1 MLSSTRDPQVLYGAA
16 WPLVSRALLL
26 RIEAADRRF
35 GDRGLLRK
43 SGQLVIPYYVPL
55 FDEDHAVRRADKRH
69 SVCFLGS
76 DSNPNSTTNPNPDP
90 NPNQVCFFGSD
101 TNGLRRRALHAL
113 RNVPGAVLHLEP

>member
-1 MLSSTRDPQVLYGAA
+1 M
-16 WPLVSRALLL
+16 
-26 RIEAADRRF
+26 
-35 GDRGLLRK
+35 
-43 SGQLVIPYYVPL
+43 
-55 FDEDHAVRRADKRH
+55 RRADKRH